1 MVLKTIAGRGCRH
14 HRPSEKDKIQE
25 TSAKNQRRGYSL
37 AFYFAYIISTVLD
50 DILESYIFFLISS
63 SCSLAFDLSV

>member
-25 TSAKNQRRGYSL
+25 TSAKNQRGYSL